1 MMSQEKTAR
10 ARTLS
15 VTNQR
20 LAEVELELQIAEE
33 QYQLAKRKA
42 YLTKELAELSALRLR
57 DEPSLHTVQRTI
69 KKEPALQDYSTSTTH
84 GRRWHEPRLSNDDAY
99 SQPSNASSHTLSRA
113 SSCLNRQG
121 SAVGPRQNHT
131 SLPVQSSHDAAS
143 LFWMKRDLLTHRL
156 TPFDERPES
165 FHVWKDCFTSIML
178 DLDVSPAEELDLLAK
193 YLGPE
198 SKRYAQSLRSA
209 NIGNPQRG
217 LQLLWKRLDER
228 FGSPELIEACLKARL
243 EEFPPI
249 SKDQRSLYELSDL
262 LEEILSAKMNPV
274 LAPLFALYD
283 SSTGVNM
290 VVRKLP
296 HHLRQKWVMRAAT
309 YKSNHHVPFPPFEF
323 FVDFVKTC
331 ATIQNDPAF
340 NLENDKKAKP
350 VLSRKTNLEA
360 KSELCPIHT
369 TARHSLLECKGFA
382 AKSLGEKKAT
392 LKEKGVCYR
401 CLSSTSHRA
410 KDCNMSVKCSVCSG
424 RHHTTMHQDR
434 PSASLDP
441 IEKHG
446 GEVSAKCTT
455 LCKGGHLSR
464 SCGKVVK
471 VKVFP
476 PEKTK
481 GIQVY
486 AILDDQSN
494 ASLATPELMDQLGSS
509 PSEIEYQL
517 TSCGGTQAMSGRQ
530 LRNITV
536 QSTDGR
542 SLILPHVLECDTI
555 PNDRSEIPS
564 SEVAQH
570 HGHLNRIRKR
580 IPPLDKQIPIALLI
594 GRDLPEAHHVL
605 EQIVGP
611 PKSPFAQRL
620 PLGWVIIGDVCL
632 NKVHKPSTI
641 RVAKT
646 SVIDGRRTIFE
657 PCPFNLKVDVAKD
670 VGAEVFQRTPE
681 DDKVGLSVEDK
692 AFFALMDEK
701 FKLNEERRWSA
712 PLPLRSEKPIPTC
725 NRSQAV
731 SRAKALEAS
740 LKKNPVKREHF
751 FQFMEKILKS
761 GSAEEVPQGKAGHCW
776 YLPLFGV
783 YHPKK
788 PDKLRGVF
796 DSSATFEGV
805 SLNSLLLSGPDLTNS
820 LLGILL
826 RFRRDAVAIA
836 GDIEQMFYQ
845 FFVDQEHRDL
855 LRFFWYRGN
864 NFDAPLVEHRMCVH
878 VFGNSPSPAV
888 ATYGLRKS
896 IAHSAP
902 DVKKFVERDFYVDD
916 GITSVP
922 EVDQAVHLMQRTQ
935 RELQKNGGINLH
947 KVVSNSRS
955 VLAAFPRKELSTEL
969 QNLQPTD
976 PLPTHGCLGLSW
988 NLERDTFDI
997 SPQVSNGDFSRRG
1010 VLSTINGIYD
1020 PLGFLAPAT
1029 ISGKIFLREVS
1040 PDGKAWDKP
1049 IPDNFRH
1056 RWELWKQSLQDI
1068 KELETPRM
1076 FLPTSLTQSP
1086 DAKYHVFCD
1095 ASEKAISSVAYVQ
1108 VPHEQG
1114 FHLGFVMGKAKLAPF
1129 SGHTIPRLE
1138 LCSAVLATEIWQLI
1152 EQELDLSSPSVT
1164 FYTDSNVVLGYIKN
1178 EKRRFFTYVTNRV
1191 ERIRRLTSP
1200 DQWHHV
1206 PTNLNPADAATRRS
1220 PENLGQKLQ
1229 VWLGGPSEFLQ
1240 NRPTPVDLQTFPL
1253 ISPDADKEIRP
1264 QVCKTEVSSKTHPST
1279 LSSRFE
1285 KFSEWTA
1292 LVRAFSTLKHISASF
1307 HSPDGTCTGWHRC
1320 AHHGG
1325 VKNNKL
1331 TENFII
1337 HSVQATTFPEEI
1349 QCLQQGKKLSKSSQ
1363 ILSLCPFLDQ
1373 DGLLRVGGRL
1383 REATVILGPSSTHP
1397 LIMPKNHHVTT
1408 LLVRHYHAQVNHQ
1421 GRHFTEGA
1429 LRSNGFWIVGAK
1441 RLVSSTIQ
1449 KCFQCRRLRGR
1460 QAAQQMASL
1469 PSDRVIPS
1477 APFSHVGV
1485 DVFGPWEVLTRKT
1498 RGGQANSKR
1507 WAVIF
1512 TCMSTRAIHI
1522 EVIEE
1527 MTSSS
1532 FINALRRFIS
1542 LRGPVQELRSDRG
1555 TNFVGAAK
1563 ELNMESL
1570 FKEDGLVQG
1579 HLRKSGVIWRFN
1591 PPHASHMGGVWE
1603 RMIGVVR
1610 RILDSLLMDAK
1621 RKPLTHEVLCTLMA
1635 EVCAV
1640 VNSRPIT
1647 PIYHEPD
1654 SPLIL
1659 NPSMLLTQK
1668 SGESQPLP
1676 DYSNLK
1682 DCYKQHWKH
1691 VQVLSNAFWKK
1702 WKEEYLQELQQRR
1715 RWMQTEENLKENSL
1729 VLLRDPSVPRN
1740 SWPVGLVVRTFPTA
1754 RDNLVRSVEIR
1765 VIKDNQAKL
1774 YVRPITELIPL

>member
-84 GRRWHEPRLSNDDAY
+84 ERRWHEPRLSNDDAY
-99 SQPSNASSHTLSRA
+99 SQPSNASSPTLSRA
-113 SSCLNRQG
+113 SSRLNTQG

-249 SKDQRSLYELSDL
+249 SQDQRSLYELSDL

-296 HHLRQKWVMRAAT
+296 HHLRQKWVMGAAT
-309 YKSNHHVPFPPFEF
+309 YKSNHRVPFPPFEF

-340 NLENDKKAKP
+340 KLENDKKAKP

-360 KSELCPIHT
+360 KHELCPIHT

-382 AKSLGEKKAT
+382 AKSLSEKKAT
-392 LKEKGVCYR
+392 LKEKGVCCR
-401 CLSSTSHRA
+401 CLFSTSHRA

-424 RHHTTMHQDR
+424 RHHTAMHQDR

-441 IEKHG
+441 IKKHG

-476 PEKTK
+476 PEKPK

-536 QSTDGR
+536 QSTDER

-646 SVIDGRRTIFE
+646 SVIDGRKTIFE
-657 PCPFNLKVDVAKD
+657 PCPFNLKVDVTKD

-692 AFFALMDEK
+692 AFLALMDEK
-701 FKLNEERRWSA
+701 FKLNEERHWSA
-712 PLPLRSEKPIPTC
+712 PLPLRSDKPIPTC

-740 LKKNPVKREHF
+740 LKNPVKREHF

-845 FFVDQEHRDL
+845 FLVDQEHRDL

-935 RELQKNGGINLH
+935 RELKKNGGINLH
-947 KVVSNSRS
+947 KVVSNRTS
-955 VLAAFPRKELSTEL
+955 VLAAFPREELSTEL
-969 QNLQPTD
+969 QNPQPTD

-1010 VLSTINGIYD
+1010 VLSTVNGIYD

-1068 KELETPRM
+1068 KGLETPGM
-1076 FLPTSLTQSP
+1076 FLSTSLTQSP

-1108 VPHEQG
+1108 V
-1114 FHLGFVMGKAKLAPF
+1114 L
-1129 SGHTIPRLE
+1129 
-1138 LCSAVLATEIWQLI
+1138 
-1152 EQELDLSSPSVT
+1152 
-1164 FYTDSNVVLGYIKN
+1164 
-1178 EKRRFFTYVTNRV
+1178 
-1191 ERIRRLTSP
+1191 
-1200 DQWHHV
+1200 
-1206 PTNLNPADAATRRS
+1206 
-1220 PENLGQKLQ
+1220 
-1229 VWLGGPSEFLQ
+1229 
-1240 NRPTPVDLQTFPL
+1240 
-1253 ISPDADKEIRP
+1253 
-1264 QVCKTEVSSKTHPST
+1264 
-1279 LSSRFE
+1279 
-1285 KFSEWTA
+1285 
-1292 LVRAFSTLKHISASF
+1292 
-1307 HSPDGTCTGWHRC
+1307 
-1320 AHHGG
+1320 
-1325 VKNNKL
+1325 
-1331 TENFII
+1331 
-1337 HSVQATTFPEEI
+1337 
-1349 QCLQQGKKLSKSSQ
+1349 
-1363 ILSLCPFLDQ
+1363 
-1373 DGLLRVGGRL
+1373 
-1383 REATVILGPSSTHP
+1383 
-1397 LIMPKNHHVTT
+1397 
-1408 LLVRHYHAQVNHQ
+1408 
-1421 GRHFTEGA
+1421 
-1429 LRSNGFWIVGAK
+1429 
-1441 RLVSSTIQ
+1441 
-1449 KCFQCRRLRGR
+1449 
-1460 QAAQQMASL
+1460 
-1469 PSDRVIPS
+1469 
-1477 APFSHVGV
+1477 
-1485 DVFGPWEVLTRKT
+1485 
-1498 RGGQANSKR
+1498 
-1507 WAVIF
+1507 
-1512 TCMSTRAIHI
+1512 
-1522 EVIEE
+1522 
-1527 MTSSS
+1527 
-1532 FINALRRFIS
+1532 
-1542 LRGPVQELRSDRG
+1542 
-1555 TNFVGAAK
+1555 
-1563 ELNMESL
+1563 
-1570 FKEDGLVQG
+1570 
-1579 HLRKSGVIWRFN
+1579 
-1591 PPHASHMGGVWE
+1591 
-1603 RMIGVVR
+1603 
-1610 RILDSLLMDAK
+1610 
-1621 RKPLTHEVLCTLMA
+1621 
-1635 EVCAV
+1635 
-1640 VNSRPIT
+1640 
-1647 PIYHEPD
+1647 HEPD

-1676 DYSNLK
+1676 DYSILK

-1702 WKEEYLQELQQRR
+1702 WEEEYLQELQQRR

-1740 SWPVGLVVRTFPTA
+1740 SWPVGLVVRTFPTD